1 MRKRLQTV
9 MRADAR
15 TDLRHALD
23 PAAFAVEA
31 LGFEPDA
38 WQTKFLRSA
47 SRRVVLCCSRQSGKS
62 SVAAILALHRALY
75 HAGSL
80 VLVVSPSIRQ
90 SGELFRKI
98 VDHVTRLAVAPDLS
112 EESRLSLKLANGSRV
127 LSLPSSPETIRGF
140 SAASLVIE
148 DEAAFVPDETYLA
161 IRPMLAV
168 SRGRLVLMS
177 TPFGRRGHFFNEWVN
192 GGDQWERFS
201 VTAAEC
207 PRISAEFL
215 ADERASLG
223 EWRFRQEYEGAFV
236 ETDDQLFALEAVQ
249 AAISPDVEPLLLGAH
264 HG

>member
-1 MRKRLQTV
+1 

-15 TDLRHALD
+15 LDLRHALD

-38 WQTKFLRSA
+38 WQARFLRSS

-75 HAGSL
+75 HPGSL

-98 VDHVTRLAVAPDLS
+98 VGHVTRLAVAPDLS
-112 EESRLSLKLANGSRV
+112 EESRLAMRLSNGSRV

-140 SAASLVIE
+140 SAASLAIE
-148 DEAAFVPDETYLA
+148 GEGAFVSDETYLA

-177 TPFGRRGHFFNEWVN
+177 TPFGRRGHFFNDWAH
-192 GGDQWERFS
+192 GGAQWERFS

-236 ETDDQLFALEAVQ
+236 ETDDQLFTLESVH
-249 AAISPDVEPLLLGAH
+249 AAIAPDVEPLFLGGA
-264 HG
+264 GG